1 MFNKNKALFTKKN
14 STKKLYQ
21 GKKMTVGNIKPHDSF
36 CLSKI
41 YIYIYIYISIAWYI
55 FATNGLTS

>member
-1 MFNKNKALFTKKN
+1 MFNKNKVLVFTKKN

-21 GKKMTVGNIKPHDSF
+21 GKKMTVGNIKSQDSF
-36 CLSKI
+36 CLSYI
-41 YIYIYIYISIAWYI
+41 YIYIYIYFHCLV